1 MYLYL
6 QVTTSEL
13 SPPGTKHAVLML
25 AENENERQRWVG
37 ALNELQKLLRRNKL
51 PFKYVSIQ
59 YSALRMTQFHL
70 HFCIT
75 KNKRKTAKQA
85 VEIVL
90 FVCVVL

>member
-59 YSALRMTQFHL
+59 HSGLRMTQFQL
-70 HFCIT
+70 HF
-75 KNKRKTAKQA
+75 
-85 VEIVL
+85 L
-90 FVCVVL
+90 SPD